1 MGMVNVDHLSR
12 MVENRPCQV
21 LQPWLPQ
28 LLLLLLLLKF
38 CCCCWMEPPMLA
50 EIRFLLGK
58 SSAAILVQSE
68 RQPGHGNSGT
78 QL

>member
-1 MGMVNVDHLSR
+1 MGMILSLEDHLSR

-28 LLLLLLLLKF
+28 LLLLLKF
-38 CCCCWMEPPMLA
+38 CCCWMDPLLLA
-50 EIRFLLGK
+50 ENAEMRFLLGK

-68 RQPGHGNSGT
+68 RKPGHGKSGT
-78 QL
+78 